1 MNIHH
6 YKVRII
12 KNSIKPYWYNGKD
25 VTTFVSPV
33 TKNKVQ
39 KLYVIKHNNEMIY
52 AGITSQS
59 VSNRLRY
66 GITAN
71 GNKGY
76 HGYMWKD
83 LNKGESLD
91 ILIWLFE
98 DMKRIEVESIE
109 AELVYLYRKEKGRW
123 LEYQQEIHFHN
134 SGEDVQGTAE
144 DIFKIINKNDGSS

>member
-25 VTTFVSPV
+25 VTNFQAPV
-33 TKNKVQ
+33 TTNKVE
-39 KLYVIKHNNEMIY
+39 KLYVIMRNDEMIY

-71 GNKGY
+71 GDKGY

-98 DMKRIEVESIE
+98 DRKRIEVESIE

-123 LEYQQEIHFHN
+123 PEYQQEIHFHN
-134 SGEDVQGTAE
+134 SDEDIQEIAK
-144 DIFKIINKNDGSS
+144 DIFKIIKQ